1 MKVAE
6 ADSDD
11 EGGADAADEL
21 EDDEDDLGDADAEY
35 IESLENGVCVC
46 VLSSYAGLNCS
57 PAFGIMSR
65 TDIQEMRDGYYC
77 ACEFTPRIYG
87 ILFNSICG
95 HDCAACVYS
104 QDRVDVQSLSRI
116 RCIIMTLIREDLAQ
130 SPTILLYIVDGKYK
144 TSVAIHNKT
153 TEIFYQKSSV

>member
-46 VLSSYAGLNCS
+46 VLSSYAWLNCS
-57 PAFGIMSR
+57 PAFGIMSMTHIQELG
-65 TDIQEMRDGYYC
+65 TDIIVHVNLHQEFMESCLIAYVVMTAPHVC
-77 ACEFTPRIYG
+77 THG
-87 ILFNSICG
+87 I
-95 HDCAACVYS
+95 
-104 QDRVDVQSLSRI
+104 
-116 RCIIMTLIREDLAQ
+116 E
-130 SPTILLYIVDGKYK
+130 
-144 TSVAIHNKT
+144 
-153 TEIFYQKSSV
+153 

>member
-46 VLSSYAGLNCS
+46 VIILCWVELFTRFLNH
-57 PAFGIMSR
+57 
-65 TDIQEMRDGYYC
+65 E
-77 ACEFTPRIYG
+77 
-87 ILFNSICG
+87 
-95 HDCAACVYS
+95 
-104 QDRVDVQSLSRI
+104 
-116 RCIIMTLIREDLAQ
+116 
-130 SPTILLYIVDGKYK
+130 
-144 TSVAIHNKT
+144 
-153 TEIFYQKSSV
+153 

>member
-46 VLSSYAGLNCS
+46 YHLMLG
-57 PAFGIMSR
+57 
-65 TDIQEMRDGYYC
+65 
-77 ACEFTPRIYG
+77 
-87 ILFNSICG
+87 
-95 HDCAACVYS
+95 
-104 QDRVDVQSLSRI
+104 
-116 RCIIMTLIREDLAQ
+116 
-130 SPTILLYIVDGKYK
+130 
-144 TSVAIHNKT
+144 
-153 TEIFYQKSSV
+153 

>member
-46 VLSSYAGLNCS
+46 VLSSYAWLNCS
-57 PAFGIMSR
+57 PTFGIMSR
-65 TDIQEMRDGYYC
+65 TDIQEMRGGYYC
-77 ACEFTPRIYG
+77 ECEFTPRIYG
-87 ILFNSICG
+87 ILFNSINGVMTALHVCT
-95 HDCAACVYS
+95 H
-104 QDRVDVQSLSRI
+104 RI
-116 RCIIMTLIREDLAQ
+116 E
-130 SPTILLYIVDGKYK
+130 
-144 TSVAIHNKT
+144 
-153 TEIFYQKSSV
+153 